1 MAYTLPT
8 TVDALME
15 LADRVSNVGRWGER
29 DQMGTANLIDAAAV
43 LRGVHAVRSGRSFS
57 LAIPLDERG
66 PMTTGAAGR
75 FNPHHYMIRS
85 GGDAL
90 SGAMVAHYWG
100 GKDPLIRSFD
110 DVILM
115 PLQAGT
121 QWDGLAHISH
131 GDRLYNGYPISSIS
145 SWGAEYL
152 GIETVSNS
160 LCSRAFLVDA
170 PLMRGV
176 EYLDAEDA
184 IGYEDLDR
192 WMRDHS
198 LVAQPGDILLIRTGW
213 LLKAK
218 REGWGSYAGGAA
230 PGLSLDCLLWLREH
244 DIAAVAADT
253 FSVEIRPFALPDV
266 IVPFHLVAL
275 CYMGLFLGE
284 IFDLD
289 DLAADC
295 QIDGQYEGFL
305 AAAPLPVT
313 GGIGSPI
320 NPMFFK

>member
-1 MAYTLPT
+1 MSYSSPT
-8 TVDALME
+8 TME
-15 LADRVSNVGRWGER
+15 ELRDLASRVSNSGRWGER
-29 DQMGTANLIDAAAV
+29 DEAGTANLIDQAAV
-43 LRGVHAVRSGRSFS
+43 LRGIRAVHSGRSFS
-57 LAIPLDERG
+57 LAIPLDDRG

-90 SGAMVAHYWG
+90 SGAMVKRYWG
-100 GKDPLIRSFD
+100 GKDPAIRSFD

-121 QWDGLAHISH
+121 QWDGLAHIAD
-131 GDRLYNGYPISSIS
+131 GERLYNQFTIESIS
-145 SWGAEYL
+145 SWGAEHL
-152 GIETVSNS
+152 GIEKVANS
-160 LCSRAFLVDA
+160 LCSRALLLDA

-176 EYLDAEDA
+176 EWLGAGEKITRD
-184 IGYEDLDR
+184 DLES
-192 WMRDHS
+192 WMSEHA
-198 LVAQPGDILLIRTGW
+198 LEAMPGDILLVRTGR

-218 REGWGSYAGGAA
+218 RQGWEDYAGGDA

-244 DIAAVAADT
+244 DIAAVGSDT
-253 FSVEIRPFALPDV
+253 FSVEVRPFDIPDV

-284 IFDLD
+284 LFDLD
-289 DLAADC
+289 ELAADAAK
-295 QIDGQYEGFL
+295 DGVYEGFL